1 MERDLASQKERDHG
15 YEDVIEVKP
24 YPLLTS
30 RTNRFVQDPYQRPTF
45 SFPQRHWKAILVLI
59 TITKCSEQ
67 GNQSV

>member
-15 YEDVIEVKP
+15 YEDVIEVQP

-45 SFPQRHWKAILVLI
+45 SFPAASL
-59 TITKCSEQ
+59 E
-67 GNQSV
+67 GNSCPHHCHQM